1 MLPTDGNIIIGTALD
16 ASGIKK
22 GTKDVKKGL
31 KDVKGAFQELVP
43 QVNLSKLATLGFAT
57 AAAAGVKKFI
67 DVMNEC
73 AATYRVQ
80 VKAEKQLAAA
90 AQNNPYLDKESI
102 ANLKAFAGEL
112 QGVSEIGDEVSIG
125 LMAQLATA
133 GRTEE
138 EIKKIMSTA
147 TDMAASGMMSI
158 DSAVKNLN
166 KSFSGLA
173 GELGEVVPELKG
185 LSVEQM
191 QQGAAVDLIA
201 GKVKG
206 IARQSADI
214 NVQMANAIG
223 DLKENIGEGWEEALE
238 PMKRAFFKVITEIN
252 AKTAKKKEITKALLT
267 DNDIVGKDIVGFW
280 EKMYGKDA
288 QKEAKKMFSIFGV
301 AFNDAAIKGTDE
313 AFKQVFKN
321 IEENTELSREKLI
334 ALNDAYNFLPETA
347 LPYIEKLREQ
357 IKHIEKAKKE
367 LKEIDKLLES
377 KGNFE
382 QRAEGLKKARE
393 LIEVLN
399 DEDLKHLTIGK
410 KTREE
415 LLVEYAEKEKKLNND
430 ILADKNRIENEKRE
444 KAEKLLKI
452 YNDTIAKKEQE
463 LALQAQLSG
472 EPIDELT
479 YAQEMLNTRTQA
491 YIALIQNGEGIISG
505 NAAREIAE
513 REKIAE
519 LADAVI
525 KKTKEQKD
533 AQETVNEALEI
544 TKKKLEEIEKEKLVS
559 KSDLVQKQL
568 DAVKEAGEKI
578 KLMSDKEIETMTNGK
593 KTKEQLLKDLAD
605 VEIAL
610 EKEKAEAV
618 KNAAYEKVQHTAKSV
633 EKRLQIIADFAN
645 QANQIASDISTFATN
660 MINTERDLKL
670 AALKEENL
678 SSEEYAKK
686 EKEIRKEAAK
696 EQYKVDM
703 FKWTASLLSATANI
717 ALGITKAL
725 SEGGP
730 YAGPIL
736 AAMMGIAGGIQMASL
751 IAAKPRPPSFAT
763 GGIVGGN
770 SYSGDNVQAN
780 VNSGEMIL
788 NAAQQRALWETANGR
803 GGKGGTT
810 IIIHNSASNQV
821 RAAAKVDK
829 GQIEVMI
836 NAIVNR
842 RLADGTYDAGLAA
855 VERRKA
861 GERYI

>member
-133 GRTEE
+133 GRTED

-238 PMKRAFFKVITEIN
+238 PMKRAFLGVITEIN
-252 AKTAKKKEITKALLT
+252 SKAAKNK
-267 DNDIVGKDIVGFW
+267 
-280 EKMYGKDA
+280 
-288 QKEAKKMFSIFGV
+288 
-301 AFNDAAIKGTDE
+301 
-313 AFKQVFKN
+313 AFK
-321 IEENTELSREKLI
+321 
-334 ALNDAYNFLPETA
+334 
-347 LPYIEKLREQ
+347 EQ
-357 IKHIEKAKKE
+357 AASEVLDIDSFSAEFEKHIEKFGKNTAIRLNQQIAELSNNGADKELIKSSILPMLEDIAKQENVQVAVVARALQTYKGLTPI
-367 LKEIDKLLES
+367 LKEITDEIEERIQKEHEEKALLE
-377 KGNFE
+377 K
-382 QRAEGLKKARE
+382 QRL
-393 LIEVLN
+393 
-399 DEDLKHLTIGK
+399 D
-410 KTREE
+410 
-415 LLVEYAEKEKKLNND
+415 AEKAAKDKKRRQEEQK
-430 ILADKNRIENEKRE
+430 AAEAAKNQ
-444 KAEKLLKI
+444 KAEELLKI

-491 YIALIQNGEGIISG
+491 YIALMQNGEGIISG

-513 REKIAE
+513 REKIAA
-519 LADAVI
+519 LMDTVI
-525 KKTKEQKD
+525 QKTKEKKD
-533 AQETVNEALEI
+533 AQDAVNEALEI
-544 TKKKLEEIEKEKLVS
+544 TKKKLEEIEKEKLIP

-578 KLMSDKEIETMTNGK
+578 KLMSDKEIEVMTDGK
-593 KTKEQLLKDLAD
+593 KTKEQLLDDLAKT
-605 VEIAL
+605 EERL
-610 EKEKAEAV
+610 EKEKVEAV
-618 KNAAYEKVQHTAKSV
+618 KNAAHEKVQATAK
-633 EKRLQIIADFAN
+633 EIADRLQIISDFAN

-678 SSEEYAKK
+678 SSEEYAEK

-696 EQYKVDM
+696 EQYKADM

-855 VERRKA
+855 VEKRKA